1 MFTFSR
7 AADLDLDVEY
17 FMAAH
22 ETPQRVR
29 TKCIAVYQESSPAA
43 AGRGGGCFE
52 KIDSENFLPVAKDM
66 LPFTQSCT
74 CQPPHQN

>member
-1 MFTFSR
+1 MLTFAR
-7 AADLDLDVEY
+7 ASDLDLDVEY

-43 AGRGGGCFE
+43 AVGRGGGCF
-52 KIDSENFLPVAKDM
+52 
-66 LPFTQSCT
+66 
-74 CQPPHQN
+74 

>member
-1 MFTFSR
+1 MLTFAR

-43 AGRGGGCFE
+43 AAGRGGGCFE

-66 LPFTQSCT
+66 LQSCT